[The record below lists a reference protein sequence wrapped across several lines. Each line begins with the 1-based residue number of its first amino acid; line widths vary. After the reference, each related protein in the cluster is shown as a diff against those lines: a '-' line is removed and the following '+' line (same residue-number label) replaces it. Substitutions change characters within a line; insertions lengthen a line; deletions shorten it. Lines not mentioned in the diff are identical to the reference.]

1 MGKGRGEFFLL
12 REGGFCY
19 NARVMAQITIR
30 NVDDNTLAALK
41 RRAAAEGRSLSAVL
55 REMLTAQARDAMTL
69 RERFPNAIKPGP
81 ESKAALARMERIW
94 ANWESQPR
102 VKGCSSKIIREG
114 REERTAAIEGRA
126 GARKRA
132 KRRGK

>member
-1 MGKGRGEFFLL
+1 
-12 REGGFCY
+12 
-19 NARVMAQITIR
+19 MAQITIR

-81 ESKAALARMERIW
+81 GAKAALARMERIW

-102 VKGCSSKIIREG
+102 VKGCSSRFIREG
-114 REERTAAIEGRA
+114 REER
-126 GARKRA
+126 
-132 KRRGK
+132 